1 MNIFFIGVVVSILVY
16 IVVGIWA
23 GRSVKDVND
32 YYVSGRNAPTIL
44 IAGTLFA
51 SMLSVNGFMGDQGWC
66 YSGNITTLV
75 LLNSMCAMGY
85 IAGPLMFGRYLRRS
99 ECTTMPEYFGARYCD
114 LKNRRVARNY
124 YSSFPHSVFALMY
137 HRSWNFNAG
146 TDRAFL

>member
-32 YYVSGRNAPTIL
+32 YYVSGRNAPKRVHGRPGMVLFRQHYNTGIAKFHVCNGLYCRTTYVRTIFKAVRMYNN
-44 IAGTLFA
+44 AGIFRSA
-51 SMLSVNGFMGDQGWC
+51 
-66 YSGNITTLV
+66 
-75 LLNSMCAMGY
+75 LL
-85 IAGPLMFGRYLRRS
+85 RS
-99 ECTTMPEYFGARYCD
+99 EKPESC
-114 LKNRRVARNY
+114 RNY

>member
-66 YSGNITTLV
+66 YSGNTGIAKFHVCNGLYCRTTYV
-75 LLNSMCAMGY
+75 RTIFKAVRMYNNAGIFRSALL
-85 IAGPLMFGRYLRRS
+85 RS
-99 ECTTMPEYFGARYCD
+99 EKPESC
-114 LKNRRVARNY
+114 RNY